1 MPRFVNVLFIF
12 FMLATRS
19 YLLCEEKNDDFKLI
33 DYIVENREAL
43 STIFSLE
50 VQYSSFSEKELF
62 EYRKKI
68 EKMIAKTKD
77 PSLKANMM
85 IIHINVCNK
94 LNIIN
99 LNQSIELLKKLK
111 NDHGNEICIFS
122 NARLNGLF
130 RINQAIYAFIFTTL
144 QYAREEGWNKRKTF
158 VRVQKESGY
167 YKNAMEYYKYS
178 LKNPILI
185 SEAIPFYIYTLN
197 KNYPEPN
204 EFSFLKELLDQSK
217 IRFEASLSE
226 RKQEIMSKYSSNP
239 IILKNYNHIFL
250 WFIKY
255 YFSYL
260 KKYDYNKYLDELE
273 KFCLDYSEDGFLFP
287 MNHLYYETL
296 CAEKDVN
303 RIKNN
308 TSMLQASLKAEQRY
322 IILLSKIIDSRF
334 TSDKKMLFEPFE
346 KYCKSICALGI
357 DIKTFLLER
366 ESENQYLEQT
376 STNYF
381 AGELQRHKNEELER
395 KLKSM
400 PKAKAQEY
408 CLDKALELA
417 ETPKGHEEEL
427 ALYLRGI
434 PVPEETQV
442 SKLLHRICDNSQD
455 VELLDAVARIQ
466 GKWLSRE
473 AEQREIML
481 ADLTAL
487 LESDNGRLRAMAVQ
501 ALGRSSSLDA
511 LPPLLEML
519 EKDGY
524 NRDEVLS
531 AILKL
536 LGEKA
541 NVKALSEER
550 IESIRNAAR
559 QYWKALETLHAV
571 TNLDNQTIE

>member
-62 EYRKKI
+62 EYCKKI
-68 EKMIAKTKD
+68 EKMIAKTKE

-85 IIHINVCNK
+85 IFHINVCNK

-99 LNQSIELLKKLK
+99 LNQCIELLKKVQ

-122 NARLNGLF
+122 NARLNGLL

-197 KNYPEPN
+197 KNYPEQN
-204 EFSFLKELLDQSK
+204 EFSFLKELLNQSK
-217 IRFEASLSE
+217 IRFEDSFSE

-308 TSMLQASLKAEQRY
+308 TSMLQASLKAEQRH
-322 IILLSKIIDSRF
+322 ITLLSKITDCRF
-334 TSDKKMLFEPFE
+334 TSDNILLQNLFER
-346 KYCKSICALGI
+346 YCNKISALGI
-357 DIKTFLLER
+357 DIKVFLLNEGKGVLDNGQV
-366 ESENQYLEQT
+366 SANHLEDR
-376 STNYF
+376 
-381 AGELQRHKNEELER
+381 LQRRKDEELER

-400 PKAKAQEY
+400 PKGEAQEY

-417 ETPKGHEEEL
+417 AAPNGHEEEL

-434 PVPEETQV
+434 PVPGETQA
-442 SKLLHRICDNSQD
+442 SKLLHRICDNSQNA
-455 VELLDAVARIQ
+455 ELLDAVARIQ
-466 GKWLSRE
+466 GKWLSRGT
-473 AEQREIML
+473 EQREIML

-487 LESDNGRLRAMAVQ
+487 LESDDVRLKATAVR
-501 ALGRSSSLDA
+501 ALGRSGSLDA
-511 LPPLLEML
+511 LPPLLEVL
-519 EKDGY
+519 EKDGC
-524 NRDEVLS
+524 NHDEVLS

-559 QYWKALETLHAV
+559 QSWKALETLHAV